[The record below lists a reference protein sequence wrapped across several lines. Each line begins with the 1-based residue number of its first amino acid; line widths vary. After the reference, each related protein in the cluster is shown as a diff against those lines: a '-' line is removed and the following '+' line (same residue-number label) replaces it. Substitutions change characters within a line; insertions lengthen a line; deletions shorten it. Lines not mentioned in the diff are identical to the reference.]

1 MEAEWPTPGLGL
13 AAASERVA
21 LATVGRVLLYHSPSV
36 ASIWPNWGSTAGG
49 SPVYVAGTGLNLGLA
64 QQILCKFGDEIVIAR
79 VLTPST
85 LLRCT
90 SPGNPE
96 GLALFSISVDN
107 VEYFGGENQT
117 DLYFSY
123 VSEPV
128 FSATTE
134 SVAPSPVGADNT
146 VTLTIG
152 ATGFLTTP
160 TLVDGYPLCRFTFSG
175 PALSRVTSG
184 TILNSTH
191 IECPSPPAAPKYIAD
206 CADGSGEQCL
216 SDNVEAVASIS
227 YNGVEFW
234 PATSSPA
241 LTTLILEQRPAIVAI
256 EPAFGFADTPI
267 GLTLYGSR
275 FEGAS

>member
-1 MEAEWPTPGLGL
+1 M
-13 AAASERVA
+13 
-21 LATVGRVLLYHSPSV
+21 
-36 ASIWPNWGSTAGG
+36 
-49 SPVYVAGTGLNLGLA
+49 
-64 QQILCKFGDEIVIAR
+64 
-79 VLTPST
+79 
-85 LLRCT
+85 
-90 SPGNPE
+90 
-96 GLALFSISVDN
+96 DN
-107 VEYFGGENQT
+107 VEYFGGENQAA
-117 DLYFSY
+117 LYFSY

-134 SVAPSPVGADNT
+134 SVAPSTVGADNT
-146 VTLTIG
+146 VSLTIA

-160 TLVDGYPLCRFTFSG
+160 TPADGYPLCRFTFSG

-216 SDNVEAVASIS
+216 YENKEAVASIT

-234 PATSSPA
+234 PAAGSEA
-241 LTTLILEQRPAIVAI
+241 LTTLILEQRPAIIAV

-275 FEGAS
+275 FEGAG